1 MASIRQHT
9 ATLLLP
15 TVFFGYAIYANS
27 TMIFAAA
34 GSEAEAAQVNDLSLS
49 YVIDGEATRDLDALY
64 KSELPHRDAAVG
76 VIGNARY
83 ALLGSG
89 RKGVI
94 VGDDGWFF
102 TGEEFKRVKPTEI
115 ESAVSQI
122 GEVRKKLADAGIELV
137 MVPLPAK
144 SDIYT
149 EHLPDMMRNDAMM
162 TAYGDFSTAL
172 KQAGMT
178 VVDTRTAMLAAKP
191 HDDVFLKSDTHWTPA
206 GARVTAEAVQKTFQQ
221 SGILLASE
229 QVTASWQTPVDVWG
243 DLTKYITSPDY
254 APRVGLKPE
263 SVPIYR
269 TSVAE
274 AEGSGD
280 IFGNDAS
287 VPVMLVGTSYSA
299 NENWSFT
306 DFLRQTLSSD
316 VVNVAKEGLG
326 PGVPMMDLLEG
337 QVLADT
343 PPSVIVWEFPVRY
356 LGTDTLWT
364 RKTNAGNGGH
374 HGPVG
379 EGNV

>member
-1 MASIRQHT
+1 MSSIRQHT

-27 TMIFAAA
+27 TMLFAAA

-102 TGEEFKRVKPTEI
+102 TGEEFKRVKPTDI
-115 ESAVSQI
+115 ESAVNQI
-122 GEVRKKLADAGIELV
+122 GEIRKKLAAAGIELV

-149 EHLPDMMRNDAMM
+149 EHLPDMMRNDAMV

-172 KQAGMT
+172 SQAGMT

-191 HDDVFLKSDTHWTPA
+191 KDEVFLKSDTHWTPA
-206 GARVTAEAVQKTFQQ
+206 GARATAEAVQNTFRQ

-229 QVTASWQTPVDVWG
+229 QVTASWETPVDVWG

-254 APRVGLKPE
+254 APRVGLTPE

-269 TSVAE
+269 ASVTE
-274 AEGSGD
+274 AEGSED
-280 IFGNDAS
+280 IFGSDAS

-299 NENWSFT
+299 NENWSFA
-306 DFLRQTLSSD
+306 DFLRQTLSTD

-337 QVLADT
+337 QVLTDT